1 MNIVMKI
8 NIKLNKQY
16 KIKLYY
22 NTIMKTVKD
31 SELFRKNVSNKLEQ
45 FMCSNYSEN
54 LEKGIYNNSLETAN
68 RLNVVKKWDNPY
80 FVQLYIDK
88 LRSIFMNLKNNP
100 ELIEKINNKEFKSHK
115 LAYMNHQEMQP
126 DKWNDLI
133 QMKKIRDKNKYE
145 PVLEASTDD
154 FKCWKCKSK
163 KCTYY
168 QLQTRSADE
177 PMTTFVTC
185 LDCGN
190 RWKC

>member
-1 MNIVMKI
+1 MKI
-8 NIKLNKQY
+8 
-16 KIKLYY
+16 
-22 NTIMKTVKD
+22 VKD
-31 SELFRKNVSNKLEQ
+31 SELFRKNIVQKLEG
-45 FMCSNYSEN
+45 FLSINYSEN

-68 RLNVVKKWDNPY
+68 RLNVIKKWDNPY
-80 FVQLYIDK
+80 FVQIYIDK
-88 LRSIFMNLKNNP
+88 LRSIYMNLQNDSG
-100 ELIEKINNKEFKSHK
+100 LIEKINNKEFKSHE
-115 LAYMNHQEMQP
+115 LAFMTHQEMQP
-126 DKWNDLI
+126 EKWEALI

>member
-1 MNIVMKI
+1 MHKI
-8 NIKLNKQY
+8 ENSEEFRQNVVAKLT
-16 KIKLYY
+16 
-22 NTIMKTVKD
+22 TILDDETV
-31 SELFRKNVSNKLEQ
+31 SS
-45 FMCSNYSEN
+45 N
-54 LEKGIYNNSLETAN
+54 LEKGIFNYSLEHAEK
-68 RLNVVKKWDNPY
+68 LNVVKKWDNSY
-80 FVQLYIDK
+80 FVKIYLDRLRTIYI
-88 LRSIFMNLKNNP
+88 NLKHDG
-100 ELIEKINNKEFKSHK
+100 IKQSMKDKTIKAHT
-115 LAYMNHQEMQP
+115 LAFMSHQEMRP

-133 QMKKIRDKNKYE
+133 QDKKIRDENKYE
-145 PVLEASTDD
+145 PKLEASTDN

>member
-1 MNIVMKI
+1 MKI
-8 NIKLNKQY
+8 
-16 KIKLYY
+16 
-22 NTIMKTVKD
+22 VKD
-31 SELFRKNVSNKLEQ
+31 SELFRKNIVQKLEG
-45 FMCSNYSEN
+45 FLSINYSEN

-68 RLNVVKKWDNPY
+68 RLNVIKKWDNPY
-80 FVQLYIDK
+80 FVQIYIDK
-88 LRSIFMNLKNNP
+88 LRSIYMNLQNDSG
-100 ELIEKINNKEFKSHK
+100 LIEKINNKEFKSHE
-115 LAYMNHQEMQP
+115 LAFMTHQEMQP
-126 DKWNDLI
+126 EKWESLI